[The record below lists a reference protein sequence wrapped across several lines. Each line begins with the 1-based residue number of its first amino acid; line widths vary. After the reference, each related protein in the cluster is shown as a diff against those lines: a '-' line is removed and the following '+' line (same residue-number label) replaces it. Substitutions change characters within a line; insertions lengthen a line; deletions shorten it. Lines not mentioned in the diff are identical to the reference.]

1 MVESLDESSETNQST
16 ETAEVDP
23 NEFKEDDS
31 SGPSKEDN
39 SNGPVKEDKQVA
51 EENKSP
57 EVESETTDG
66 KADDKLDSVEA
77 SKIQEKKEANKE
89 TISNGPECPTNE
101 IENMEAEND
110 KEPTQESGTSAIMN
124 GEAGPSSVPDI
135 PQPGIRTR
143 IDGPLFPVPSM
154 TSMVCRLKL
163 SKLNSK
169 YDLNWFGH

>member
-23 NEFKEDDS
+23 NESKGDNS
-31 SGPSKEDN
+31 CGPSKEDN
-39 SNGPVKEDKQVA
+39 SNGSSKEDNQVA

-57 EVESETTDG
+57 VVESGTTDR

-77 SKIQEKKEANKE
+77 SKIQENKEANKE

-110 KEPTQESGTSAIMN
+110 KEPTQESGTSTVNGMESIN

-154 TSMVCRLKL
+154 TSMVCRM
-163 SKLNSK
+163 
-169 YDLNWFGH
+169 